1 MKYEKP
7 RLIKLDSSTAMGADC
22 VPQGSLA
29 DTKCQAGVVAT
40 GGDCDDGTTAN
51 ICKKGGLK

>member
-7 RLIKLDSSTAMGADC
+7 RLIKLGSSTAMGGDC
-22 VPQGSLA
+22 VPTGSLA
-29 DTKCQAGVVAT
+29 STKCQAGAVASQ
-40 GGDCDDGTTAN
+40 GDCDNGTTAN